1 MPMPEP
7 IIARLS
13 ALIEPMAETDIVLS
27 QDTDLV
33 NELCLDSMK
42 VMNLLLEVEDE
53 LDVAIPLNALAD
65 VRTLG
70 DLADLVHRYRGAD

>member
-1 MPMPEP
+1 MVRL
-7 IIARLS
+7 IAL
-13 ALIEPMAETDIVLS
+13 LKPMAETDVALS

-33 NELCLDSMK
+33 DELGLDSMK

-70 DLADLVHRYRGAD
+70 NLAELIGRYREAE